1 MSPQPGSFENG
12 VEMIAYKPRLSF
24 STSPPLSFCPSPL
37 LFFITVP
44 TGNTKTEWEIV
55 DVLVSQRI

>member
-1 MSPQPGSFENG
+1 MSPQPGSFEDG
-12 VEMIAYKPRLSF
+12 VEMIAYKH
-24 STSPPLSFCPSPL
+24 PLCPSSL
-37 LFFITVP
+37 LLFITVP

>member
-12 VEMIAYKPRLSF
+12 VEIIAYKH
-24 STSPPLSFCPSPL
+24 PLCPSPL

-44 TGNTKTEWEIV
+44 TGNTKTEWEI
-55 DVLVSQRI
+55 DDALVSQMI